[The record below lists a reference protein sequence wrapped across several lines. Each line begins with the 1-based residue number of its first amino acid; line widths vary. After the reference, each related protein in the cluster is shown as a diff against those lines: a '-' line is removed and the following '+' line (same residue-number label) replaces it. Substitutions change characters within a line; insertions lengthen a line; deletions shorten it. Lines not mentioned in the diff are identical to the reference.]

1 MQHILDNLI
10 TVLETG
16 GAWVGPAL
24 GVVVCL
30 EAIVGIGVF
39 VPATPML
46 VFVGA
51 AIGAKLIHP
60 GVLVWALA
68 GAIFGNYFSY
78 AGGRLARRRGFDPS
92 RLPVGAAA
100 AQRIFER
107 YGALAVVV
115 SRFLGPPAIVPF
127 LAGCAGLKRLPFSLA
142 SGLASALWIVT
153 MAGLGAF
160 VSGCQF
166 GEAPSG
172 CVRRTRQVS
181 KWRRCRSLVR
191 ARPQP

>member
-1 MQHILDNLI
+1 MQDILDPLI
-10 TVLETG
+10 TALETG
-16 GAWVGPAL
+16 GVWVGPML

-39 VPATPML
+39 VPATPL
-46 VFVGA
+46 LILVGA
-51 AIGAKLIHP
+51 AIGARLIHP

-68 GAIFGNYFSY
+68 GAIFGTYFSY

-92 RLPVGAAA
+92 RLPTGAAA
-100 AQRIFER
+100 AQTIVER
-107 YGALAVVV
+107 YGPLAVVV

-127 LAGCAGLKRLPFSLA
+127 LVGCAGLNRLPFSLA

-160 VSGCQF
+160 LSVL
-166 GEAPSG
+166 PM
-172 CVRRTRQVS
+172 R
-181 KWRRCRSLVR
+181 
-191 ARPQP
+191 